1 MGGGNQVNCYSPEL
15 PKQTHYLAVQF
26 CGTKIQTLPLKYSEA
41 GVLVKSFD
49 NGETLKRLFPSEKFE
64 SGL

>member
-1 MGGGNQVNCYSPEL
+1 MGGGNQVNCSSPEL
-15 PKQTHYLAVQF
+15 PKQIHYFGVQF
-26 CGTKIQTLPLKYSEA
+26 CGANIQTLPLEYCDA
-41 GVLVKSFD
+41 GVLVKSSD